1 MDTNDLADDL
11 LDGVG
16 EISKFTGFPRRRVY
30 YLAERGLLPLFK
42 IGDRKWQ
49 GRKSTLRQHI
59 ANLESDRS
67 ERVRIATT
75 ASA

>member
-1 MDTNDLADDL
+1 MDSDLASDL
-11 LDGVG
+11 LDGVA
-16 EISKFTGFPRRRVY
+16 EIAAFTGLPERRVY

-59 ANLESDRS
+59 SQLE
-67 ERVRIATT
+67 ERQRIATT